1 MSASILATGVLI
13 YQPNRSTSSG
23 GSMADEQETCKN
35 PVCGCPPAED
45 GKYCSASC
53 EGTGDTIE
61 IDCDCGHPD
70 CSGNF

>member
-1 MSASILATGVLI
+1 
-13 YQPNRSTSSG
+13 
-23 GSMADEQETCKN
+23 MADEKVTCKN
-35 PVCGCPPAED
+35 PVCGCAPND

-61 IDCDCGHPD
+61 IDCDCGHEA